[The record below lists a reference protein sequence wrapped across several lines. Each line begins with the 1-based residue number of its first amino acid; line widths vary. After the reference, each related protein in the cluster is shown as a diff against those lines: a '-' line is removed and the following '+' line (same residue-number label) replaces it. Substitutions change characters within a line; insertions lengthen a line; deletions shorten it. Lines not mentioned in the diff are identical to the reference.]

1 MKRSR
6 TVTHHRAHA
15 SPVSTALEHAA
26 PRGSTPGTRRSRSY
40 PNRSC
45 GGACS
50 GHEITSADAQIQD
63 IYELRISARMARFS
77 EPESFRWRRGGPFF
91 APVSISRA
99 ICCDPH
105 HSRRLARQAARICAA
120 AWRSHDAFRIRDTLF
135 CRVTCDTCVERCV
148 TRTCV
153 CPQRVRQIA
162 CVFSITNRHTHT
174 HESSHTHDKSSHT
187 QQLVGVY
194 VTT

>member
-1 MKRSR
+1 MVIIFTSR
-6 TVTHHRAHA
+6 LSVCAASLTVNHCCGITYCKDMWYCLLR
-15 SPVSTALEHAA
+15 
-26 PRGSTPGTRRSRSY
+26 RGL
-40 PNRSC
+40 C
-45 GGACS
+45 DCAF
-50 GHEITSADAQIQD
+50 TSADAQIQD

-153 CPQRVRQIA
+153 CPQRVQQIA

-174 HESSHTHDKSSHT
+174 HESSHTHHKSSHT